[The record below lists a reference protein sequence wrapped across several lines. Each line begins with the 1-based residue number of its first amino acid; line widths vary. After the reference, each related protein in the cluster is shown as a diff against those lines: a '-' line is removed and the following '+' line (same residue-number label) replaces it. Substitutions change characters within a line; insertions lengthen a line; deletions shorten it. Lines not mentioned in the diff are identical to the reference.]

1 MELSAACSV
10 LQSFALAGYISH
22 IMEDTTTHGALFTV
36 FTEMILL
43 CEQNKYTPAKFALIA
58 GSHFVGQNHLKWIG
72 ECPLFAIRML
82 LFI

>member
-1 MELSAACSV
+1 MELFAACIVSR
-10 LQSFALAGYISH
+10 SFALAGCISH

-43 CEQNKYTPAKFALIA
+43 CEQSKCTPAKFALA
-58 GSHFVGQNHLKWIG
+58 AVSHLVSQNHLKLTG
-72 ECPLFAIRML
+72 ECPLSAVRVL